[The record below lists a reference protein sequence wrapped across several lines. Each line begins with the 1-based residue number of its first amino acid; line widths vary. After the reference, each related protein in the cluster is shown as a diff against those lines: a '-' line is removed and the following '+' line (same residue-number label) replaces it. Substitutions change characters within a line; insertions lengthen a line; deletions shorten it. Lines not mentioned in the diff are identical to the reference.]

1 MTARWRVCLGGG
13 EGGQLR
19 APFAKPI
26 ISSPLRY
33 KFLQRFAGR
42 VKPLCA
48 LSGVYCRSNQRPPS
62 WSACA
67 HAPVGSARIDP
78 RVARS
83 NLPPSGGEGGRLTPG
98 IASRAVTTTNKQT
111 ELPTIKREQT
121 DRVCLLLPLP
131 NCS

>member
-1 MTARWRVCLGGG
+1 MTAPGGFVLWWEG
-13 EGGQLR
+13 EGVQLR
-19 APFAKPI
+19 TPFAKPI

-42 VKPLCA
+42 IKPLCA

-62 WSACA
+62 WSTCA
-67 HAPVGSARIDP
+67 HTPVVPVSTRGWPGQTSP
-78 RVARS
+78 K
-83 NLPPSGGEGGRLTPG
+83 GGGRLTPG